1 MQICNLYA
9 EAAKIQLIANGDKV
23 SDFFMKYSEVVFT
36 FSLERKVFVFLPALP
51 FHRPILQ

>member
-23 SDFFMKYSEVVFT
+23 SDFFMKYS
-36 FSLERKVFVFLPALP
+36 
-51 FHRPILQ
+51 